1 MEYLPL
7 KSIITWDRNGTT
19 CIPTE
24 HNRSELS
31 VDIDR
36 IKESDRMANA
46 TLREY
51 YVADKRS
58 WSVSWDML
66 PAPSSETVDGNAGG
80 VEIESFYYSTP
91 GEFDMRIQHADSDL
105 DSTVRVVF
113 DSFDKTHVRRGK
125 VDFWDVSVGLTEV

>member
-7 KSIITWDRNGTT
+7 KSIIEWNRNGVI

-31 VDIDR
+31 VDVDR

-58 WSVSWDML
+58 WSVSWDMI
-66 PAPSSETVDGNAGG
+66 PAPSSETVDGKAGG
-80 VEIESFYYSTP
+80 TEMEKFYFDTP
-91 GEFDMRIQHADSDL
+91 GEFNMTIQHADTNL
-105 DSTVRVVF
+105 DMTVRVVF

-125 VDFWDVSVGLTEV
+125 IDFWDISASMTEV